1 MNLTVMKN
9 TMDQFVAAAQKFLTD
24 VVFHNLPKLVLAL
37 VILWVGWKLIK
48 VLNKAINKFYQRHTV
63 DKSLQ
68 QFLNSL
74 IDIGLKV
81 LLIITV
87 MSIAGIKTTT
97 FVAMVGAAGLAIGMA
112 LQGTLQNFAGGVMIL
127 LLKPFKVGDY
137 IEQDSYSGYV
147 EKIQIFCT
155 HLRTLDNL
163 IIIVPNTDLA
173 TKTLTNQFSLP
184 VRRVVISIG
193 IAYGDSVQRA
203 ADVMLQIA
211 NQHPLVLKE
220 TKEPTVKVDEIGS
233 SSINLILFVWTEP
246 NNYWNVRWD
255 LNKQVYEAFQR
266 EHIEIPFNQ
275 MDVHIKKD
283 E

>member
-48 VLNKAINKFYQRHTV
+48 VLNKAINRFYQRHTV

>member
-48 VLNKAINKFYQRHTV
+48 VLNKAINRFYQRHTV

-97 FVAMVGAAGLAIGMA
+97 FVAMIGATGLAIGMA

-220 TKEPTVKVDEIGS
+220 TKEPTVKVDEIGT

>member
-1 MNLTVMKN
+1 MNLAVMKN

-24 VVFHNLPKLVLAL
+24 VVFQNMPKLVLAL

-97 FVAMVGAAGLAIGMA
+97 FVAMIGAAGLAIGMA